1 MFRALAS
8 YHPFSSAACCVD
20 SDCGFVSWVPW
31 LCCFQ
36 LLTKRRKMA
45 LFEALE
51 KVKSGNF

>member
-1 MFRALAS
+1 MGAVA
-8 YHPFSSAACCVD
+8 
-20 SDCGFVSWVPW
+20 
-31 LCCFQ
+31 CCFQ